1 MKAGTVVAQS
11 HRWNAIS
18 RDAEIMSITNTW
30 FVNRDV
36 PDWDLDDH
44 WVVNMEGRPNLTI
57 DTRGSTSLE
66 KAPLSTFAD
75 TESGPM
81 DTVTAMTCV
90 NAIPRVCAAVAGI
103 VYPDTTNLP
112 AVLWA
117 HQQT

>member
-1 MKAGTVVAQS
+1 MSTPDTTVGAKPLLTTTRAVQDPAT
-11 HRWNAIS
+11 RGN
-18 RDAEIMSITNTW
+18 
-30 FVNRDV
+30 FG
-36 PDWDLDDH
+36 LDDH
-44 WVVNMEGRPNLTI
+44 WVVNIEGRPNLTI